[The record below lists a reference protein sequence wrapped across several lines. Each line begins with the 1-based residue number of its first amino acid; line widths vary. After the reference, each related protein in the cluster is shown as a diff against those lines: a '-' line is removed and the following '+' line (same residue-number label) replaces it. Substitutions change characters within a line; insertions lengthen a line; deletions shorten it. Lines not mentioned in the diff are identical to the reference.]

1 MLATWNRFEEF
12 NFNFALNVILAQ
24 VGCANLN
31 LIPAESTTLW
41 SLDLRLVDRGELT
54 GGNVSVKDE
63 EREAV
68 LRQSGDRV
76 EADNFRIGSGF
87 DFLGSDDD
95 LAGPSCLLL
104 WIQQSLG

>member
-12 NFNFALNVILAQ
+12 NFNFALNIILAQ
-24 VGCANLN
+24 IGCANLN
-31 LIPAESTTLW
+31 LIPAESTTLG

-54 GGNVSVKDE
+54 GGKVSVKDE

-68 LRQSGDRV
+68 LGQSGDRV
-76 EADNFRIGSGF
+76 EADNFRIGSCF
-87 DFLGSDDD
+87 DLLSSDDD